1 MQTDKQSQSPGKGV
15 SKKGERKMREKR
27 MDSQGADRGRSA
39 AMDGEQGDDT
49 KEKKTESST
58 KWQDRM
64 TVTEFFQ
71 HKEVHVTSGR
81 RIEILYNLPY
91 CQKTILL
98 NMYVKMLRVT
108 TKRSVIFQLA
118 NQQRSEK
125 GIQKSL

>member
-27 MDSQGADRGRSA
+27 WTAR
-39 AMDGEQGDDT
+39 EQTGVDLQPWMASREMIQ
-49 KEKKTESST
+49 KKKKTESST

-91 CQKTILL
+91 C
-98 NMYVKMLRVT
+98 
-108 TKRSVIFQLA
+108 
-118 NQQRSEK
+118 
-125 GIQKSL
+125 